1 MTRPMIIT
9 IDGPAGSGKGTL
21 ARALAA
27 HFGFDHLDT
36 GKIYRLVG
44 YNVLQSGKDPAD
56 ETAAIAAARKLSGEL
71 RAEDLSNPE
80 LKAETYGNAASVV
93 AAMPG
98 VRAALLDAQRN
109 FAARAAKGAVLDGR
123 DCGTVVCP
131 DADIKF
137 FVIASAHA
145 RATRRLA
152 EMTAMGTP
160 AHYDD
165 ILFDILARDAR
176 DSGRANAPLTAA
188 PDAHMIDTSDMDAN
202 AVLAHALTFIPAAQ
216 QK

>member
-1 MTRPMIIT
+1 MTHPIIIT
-9 IDGPAGSGKGTL
+9 IDGPASSGKGTL
-21 ARALAA
+21 ARALAT

-44 YNVLQSGKDPAD
+44 FNIIQSRQSPAD
-56 ETAAIAAARKLSGEL
+56 ETVAVAAAKKLSTEL
-71 RAEDLSNPE
+71 RAEHLLNPA
-80 LKAETYGNAASVV
+80 LKDEKYGNAASVV

-98 VRAALLDAQRN
+98 VRAALLDAQRH

-131 DADIKF
+131 AADVKF
-137 FVIASAHA
+137 FVIASADA
-145 RATRRLA
+145 RANRRLA

-160 AHYDD
+160 ATYDD

-176 DSGRANAPLTAA
+176 DSGRNVAPLMPA
-188 PDAHMIDTSDMDAN
+188 PDAHIIDTSDMDAD
-202 AVLAHALTFIPAAQ
+202 AVLAHALTFIPAPQ
-216 QK
+216 QT